1 MNANDKQVGGNH
13 YRTPSQHWDMAARMD
28 LGYFEGQI
36 TKYITRHRFKK
47 GEEDAKK
54 ALHFTDKLI
63 ELVQKTGKQPRHK
76 FITSEGMSDYVNA
89 NQLNVHEYSILFRIL
104 NWSTINDLLAVKQF
118 IEMLIDRDYGGPT
131 PAYVN
136 QDGGS

>member
-1 MNANDKQVGGNH
+1 MSANDKQVGGNH
-13 YRTPSQHWDMAARMD
+13 YRTSSQHWDLAARLD

-36 TKYITRHRFKK
+36 SKYITRHRFKK

-54 ALHFTDKLI
+54 ALHFTDKLL
-63 ELVQKTGKQPRHK
+63 ELVQNHGRQPRHK
-76 FITSEGMSDYVNA
+76 FITAVDMADYVNA
-89 NQLNVHEYSILFRIL
+89 NQLTVHEHTILFRLL
-104 NWSTINDLLAVKQF
+104 NWSTTSDLIAVKSF

-136 QDGGS
+136 QG